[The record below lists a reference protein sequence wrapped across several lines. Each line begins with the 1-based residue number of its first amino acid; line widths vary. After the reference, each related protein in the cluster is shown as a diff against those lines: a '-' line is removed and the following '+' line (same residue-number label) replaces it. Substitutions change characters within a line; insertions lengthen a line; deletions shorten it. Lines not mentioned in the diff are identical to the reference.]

1 MTPSRSR
8 QFADDAPKS
17 NPWQDDAL
25 GFRDFSARLA
35 EALVRQNAPNG
46 YVFGLHGEWGSG
58 KSTVLNFV
66 RSHFHKW
73 HEESCSDIATLEW
86 FDFEPWIVS
95 GHQDLAAAFFKVLS
109 EKLGDGTDRRA
120 TARRL
125 AKGAIDAGADK
136 LIDAAAK
143 LGVVIDHT
151 GGTASKAGAAVTKLA
166 VKKAAERW
174 LAEPSLQ
181 KSYDE
186 LVIRLRASERR
197 FVVFVDDIDRLTSSE
212 IRSLM
217 QMVKT
222 VGRLPNV
229 TYCLSYDRQIVWA
242 ALGELAPGDGKRS
255 GYAEKIVQHEVEVP
269 VPSRTGLMKM
279 LEAAL
284 PDLPS
289 GQAMGI
295 RWIEMLRAGIFR
307 WIRHPRDVVR
317 LSNAMHFACAALR
330 DEVDA
335 YDMLCM
341 EALRLFD
348 RKAFDWVRD
357 NSDLLLGEGL
367 PSMRSEE
374 EAARAADELARSLGE
389 DARADIVPIL
399 RLLFPNRANLFGSRR
414 GLSSEQWSQVVIR
427 RGIATK
433 AGFRAYFSLSP
444 SPNAVPKR
452 LIEEGAAP
460 SVARE
465 RQIELIDIALA
476 LKDDQ
481 GTSLVGEYFQE
492 LSYRVPAMGAPDLV
506 ALLQALTDRSVAVF
520 AEDGE
525 SGLLGPASAHHV
537 ITGLLLERLGPEA
550 AADALDAIFAGTE
563 NVGALAALYVDMAR
577 ALGAIVTDGL
587 PQRDYIPAERLPALG
602 QSLLPKIEREAT
614 ADRLSALPYYY
625 DVARAWAHLG
635 DLPAARLW
643 LAQEARRDGHSL
655 AKLSKGLLGR
665 SNDGAR
671 TQYGLY
677 RDPETDI
684 YDVDAIEEGCR
695 LYDGQADL
703 SEVEQARIRAL
714 KDGIV
719 YMRVR
724 QARSR
729 PNDEEH

>member
-1 MTPSRSR
+1 MNASRSPE
-8 QFADDAPKS
+8 FADDTPKT
-17 NPWQDDAL
+17 NPWRDDAL

-35 EALVRQNAPNG
+35 EALVRQHARNG

-66 RSHFHKW
+66 RSHFLKW
-73 HEESCSDIATLEW
+73 RAESRSDIATLEW
-86 FDFEPWIVS
+86 FEFEPWIVS

-109 EKLGDGTDRRA
+109 EKLGDGAETRA

-136 LIDAAAK
+136 LIDAAAR

-166 VKKAAERW
+166 VKKAAEKW

-186 LVIRLRASERR
+186 LVTRLRASNRR
-197 FVVFVDDIDRLTSSE
+197 FVVFVDDIDRLTSGE

-229 TYCLSYDRQIVWA
+229 TYCLAYDRQIVWA
-242 ALGELAPGDGKRS
+242 ALDELAPGDGKRS
-255 GYAEKIVQHEVEVP
+255 GYAEKIVQHELEVP
-269 VPSRTGLMKM
+269 VPRRTGLMKM

-317 LSNAMHFACAALR
+317 LSNAMHFAWAALR

-357 NSDLLLGEGL
+357 NGDLLLGEGL
-367 PSMRSEE
+367 PALLSED
-374 EAARAADELARSLGE
+374 EAAQAADELGRSLGE
-389 DARADIVPIL
+389 DARADIVPIM

-414 GLSSEQWSQVVIR
+414 GLSNEQWSQVVIR

-444 SPNAVPKR
+444 SPDAVPKR
-452 LIEEGAAP
+452 LIEEGAAA
-460 SVARE
+460 SVSRE
-465 RQIELIDIALA
+465 RHIELIDTALA
-476 LKDDQ
+476 LKDEQ
-481 GTSLVGEYFQE
+481 GTSLIGEYFQE
-492 LSYRVPAMGAPDLV
+492 LTYRVPAMGAPDLV
-506 ALLQALTDRSVAVF
+506 TLLQALTARSVAVF
-520 AEDGE
+520 ASDGE

-537 ITGLLLERLGPEA
+537 ITGLILEKLGPEA
-550 AADALDAIFAGTE
+550 AADALDEIFDRSE
-563 NVGALAALYVDMAR
+563 DVGALAALYVDMAR
-577 ALGAIVTDGL
+577 ALGAIVTEGVA
-587 PQRDYIPAERLPALG
+587 QRDYIPAERLPALG
-602 QSLLPKIEREAT
+602 QILLPKIEREAA
-614 ADRLSALPYYY
+614 ADRLNGLPHYYE
-625 DVARAWAHLG
+625 VARAWAHLG
-635 DLPAARLW
+635 DLAAARLW
-643 LAQEARRDGHSL
+643 LGREARRDGHSL

-671 TQYGLY
+671 MHYGLY

-695 LYDGQADL
+695 LFEGQATLND
-703 SEVEQARIRAL
+703 VEHARIRAL
-714 KDGIV
+714 KEGLA
-719 YMRVR
+719 YMRLR

-729 PNDEEH
+729 DNDDGR